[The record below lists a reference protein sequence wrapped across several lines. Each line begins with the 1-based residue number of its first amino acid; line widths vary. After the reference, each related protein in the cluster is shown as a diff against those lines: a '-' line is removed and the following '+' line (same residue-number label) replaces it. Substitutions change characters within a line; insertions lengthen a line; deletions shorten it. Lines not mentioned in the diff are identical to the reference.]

1 MARHLLSARQVQVAR
16 KGDNLDGEG
25 LILRVKAASASWV
38 FRYTAPKS
46 RKRRELG
53 LGAADR
59 SNIEVAG
66 ASLKLARQRADEAR
80 GQVHRGIDPI
90 EVRRGE
96 KEIERR
102 AALEEEGQATAAE
115 TTLRRYVKTYHEK
128 HVAPLRTFKHGQQWL
143 NSIEQHVPA
152 ELLDAP
158 LGHIAA
164 VDLLDRLVP
173 ILRKVPETG
182 SRIYQRLATVFDA
195 AVIDGLRRD
204 NPATPIRRELR
215 KRAGRRE
222 RRNFAS
228 MPYRQAPAFIER
240 LRVAPGNAPRC
251 LEFTILTAARTSEA
265 LSAEWAEFDQQA
277 RTWTIPAAKM
287 KCRERHVVHLC
298 DRVLEILEG
307 QAGQN
312 ESLVFPSTVG
322 RDAPMSN
329 MALPMTLRRLK
340 VKAATVHGF
349 RSTFSTWANE
359 LGIAKPDAI
368 EAALAHREANAVRR
382 AYNRSQFLAERRALM
397 TAWGNFLAG
406 RPVARADGT
415 QVTDASVIPFP
426 AQEGKKTA

>member
-25 LILRVKAASASWV
+25 LILRVKATSASWV
-38 FRYTAPKS
+38 FRYTAPIS

-53 LGAADR
+53 LGAVDR
-59 SNIEVAG
+59 TSLESAG
-66 ASLKLARQRADEAR
+66 VSLKQARQRADEAR
-80 GQVHRGIDPI
+80 GQVHSRIDPI
-90 EVRRGE
+90 EVRHGE
-96 KEIERR
+96 KEAERR
-102 AALEEEGQATAAE
+102 AAIAE
-115 TTLRRYVKTYHEK
+115 KGRSSANGMTLRRYVKTYHEN
-128 HVAPLRTFKHGQQWL
+128 HVEPLRTFKHGRQWL

-158 LGHIAA
+158 LGNITA
-164 VDLLDRLVP
+164 VELLDKLVP

-222 RRNFAS
+222 RGNFAS
-228 MPYRQAPAFIER
+228 MPYRQAPAFIKQ
-240 LRVAPGNAPRC
+240 LQVAPGNAPRC

-265 LSAEWAEFDQQA
+265 LSVEWAEIDQQA
-277 RTWTIPAAKM
+277 RTWTIPATKM
-287 KCRERHVVHLC
+287 KCRERHVVYLC

-312 ESLVFPSTVG
+312 ETLVFPSTVG

-415 QVTDASVIPFP
+415 PVTDASVIPFP